1 MTYQYCMNLGPLEAE
16 ILINHMDHQSSNT
29 FAAFAMI
36 LRVFPTFIIMF
47 MMIGEFCIYLR
58 IVYHLWKHDERSLL
72 NKTITVNM
80 RQERNHKN
88 VITLGG
94 QAFSFFVEL
103 VMAIYCLIHMKYTKL
118 ADPSMMSILIII
130 ANTSVS
136 VAHFVASHELKRF
149 LQSSHLQRGS
159 GDSREPL
166 IPGNHYYY
174 YC

>member
-1 MTYQYCMNLGPLEAE
+1 MIQSGWENAVTYQYCMNLGPLEAE
-16 ILINHMDHQSSNT
+16 ILINHMDMDHQSSDT
-29 FAAFAMI
+29 FAMI
-36 LRVFPTFIIMF
+36 LRVFPTFIIML
-47 MMIGEFCIYLR
+47 MMIGEFSIYLR

-149 LQSSHLQRGS
+149 LRSEWNIS
-159 GDSREPL
+159 
-166 IPGNHYYY
+166 IPFFS
-174 YC
+174 